1 MPEVLGKVCATS
13 FLDLETEREGKGREG
28 KGTWGLFLPF
38 EW

>member
-13 FLDLETEREGKGREG
+13 FLDPGEGREG
-28 KGTWGLFLPF
+28 KRTWGLFLPF